1 MSTAPET
8 ASAAP
13 AAPTADVPLLELAG
27 VGRTYGSGP
36 RATAALAGVDLAVRP
51 GRSVGI
57 VGESGAGKSTL
68 LSLLLAL
75 DRPTEGQV
83 LYRGEPLR
91 RDRAAVRRFR
101 RDVQIVFQDPRSSLD
116 PRMTVGA
123 VVAEPLRSLR
133 IPGDRG
139 ARVAEVLGWVGLE
152 PDAATR
158 YPAQFSGGQRQRIA
172 IARALAPSPS
182 VLVGDEPVSALDVSV
197 REQVMDLL
205 RRLRAELGLTLVLVS
220 HDIAV
225 VGQLCEE
232 TVVLHDGRVAESGP
246 TEQVLTRPQDPYT
259 QRLLAAVPRLP

>member
-1 MSTAPET
+1 MNQHAE
-8 ASAAP
+8 AA
-13 AAPTADVPLLELAG
+13 APLLELVG
-27 VGRTYGSGP
+27 VGRTYGSG
-36 RATAALAGVDLAVRP
+36 RRTTTALSGVDLAVRP

-68 LSLLLAL
+68 LRLLLAL
-75 DRPTEGQV
+75 DRPTQGQV
-83 LYRGEPLR
+83 LYRGEPLAH

-116 PRMTVGA
+116 PRMTVGS

-133 IPGDRG
+133 VPGDRR
-139 ARVAEVLGWVGLE
+139 ARVTEVLGWVGLE
-152 PDAATR
+152 PDAADR

-197 REQVMDLL
+197 REQVLDLL
-205 RRLRAELGLTLVLVS
+205 RRLRTELGLTLVLVS

-232 TVVLHDGRVAESGP
+232 TVVLHDGRVVEQAP
-246 TEQVLTRPQDPYT
+246 TPQLLTHPQHPYT
-259 QRLLAAVPRLP
+259 QRLLAAVPHLPAP

>member
-1 MSTAPET
+1 MSTAPG
-8 ASAAP
+8 
-13 AAPTADVPLLELAG
+13 VPLLELAG

-36 RATAALAGVDLAVRP
+36 RATTALTGVDLAVHS

-68 LSLLLAL
+68 LRLLLAL
-75 DRPTEGQV
+75 DRPTEGRV
-83 LYRGEPLR
+83 LYRGEPLAHR
-91 RDRAAVRRFR
+91 NRAAVRRFR
-101 RDVQIVFQDPRSSLD
+101 RDVQIVFQDPRSSLN
-116 PRMTVGA
+116 PRMTVGE
-123 VVAEPLRSLR
+123 VIAEPLRSLR
-133 IPGDRG
+133 IPGDRR
-139 ARVAEVLGWVGLE
+139 ARVTEVLGWVGLE
-152 PDAATR
+152 PDAVTR

-232 TVVLHDGRVAESGP
+232 TVVLHDGHVVEAGP

-259 QRLLAAVPRLP
+259 QRLLSAVPRLP